1 MTNVFSVG
9 RLGKDSEIK
18 KTGNGKDFLSF
29 TVAVDER
36 RKGETVTD
44 WWNCSWYGEN
54 AIKMAQWLKKG
65 SLIVF
70 SGDFAGARIYQNK
83 NNENVVSL
91 DLMINSVSFV
101 STGKGN
107 GENKTQQATNTG
119 TFEPTPAANPQPT
132 AAPQPAPA
140 PAADNDLPF

>member
-18 KTGNGKDFLSF
+18 KTAGGKDFLSF
-29 TVAVDER
+29 SVAVDER

-65 SLIVF
+65 SLISF

-91 DLMINSVSFV
+91 DVMINSVSFV
-101 STGKGN
+101 SVGKGN
-107 GENKTQQATNTG
+107 GENNTHQTPNTG
-119 TFEPTPAANPQPT
+119 NFEPTAS
-132 AAPQPAPA
+132 PQPAPA
-140 PAADNDLPF
+140 PQPAQAPVMDNDLPF

>member
-18 KTGNGKDFLSF
+18 KTAGGKDFLSF
-29 TVAVDER
+29 SVAVDER

-65 SLIVF
+65 SLISF

-101 STGKGN
+101 SVGKGN
-107 GENKTQQATNTG
+107 GENNTHQTPNTG
-119 TFEPTPAANPQPT
+119 NFEPTT
-132 AAPQPAPA
+132 TPQPAPA
-140 PAADNDLPF
+140 PQPAQAPVMDNDLPF

>member
-1 MTNVFSVG
+1 MSNFSAVG
-9 RLGKDSEIK
+9 RLGRDSEIK
-18 KTGNGKDFLSF
+18 KTQNGDDFLSF

-44 WWNCSWYGEN
+44 WWNCSWYGDN
-54 AIKMAQWLKKG
+54 AVKMGQWLKKG
-65 SLIVF
+65 SLIFF

-91 DLMINSVSFV
+91 DLTVKSVNFV

-107 GENKTQQATNTG
+107 GENNTQQTAHTG
-119 TFEPTPAANPQPT
+119 TFAPTPVANQQT
-132 AAPQPAPA
+132 QSAPQPAPA
-140 PAADNDLPF
+140 PVSDNDLPF

>member
-18 KTGNGKDFLSF
+18 KTAGGKDFLSF
-29 TVAVDER
+29 SVAVDER

-65 SLIVF
+65 SLISF

-91 DLMINSVSFV
+91 DVMINSVSFV
-101 STGKGN
+101 SVGKSN
-107 GENKTQQATNTG
+107 GENNTHQTPNTG
-119 TFEPTPAANPQPT
+119 NFEPTT
-132 AAPQPAPA
+132 TPQPAPA
-140 PAADNDLPF
+140 PQPAQAPVMDNDLPF

>member
-65 SLIVF
+65 SLIAF

-91 DLMINSVSFV
+91 DLMVNSVSFV

-107 GENKTQQATNTG
+107 GENNTHQTPNTG
-119 TFEPTPAANPQPT
+119 NFEPTAS
-132 AAPQPAPA
+132 PQPAPA
-140 PAADNDLPF
+140 PQSAPAPATDNDLPF

>member
-18 KTGNGKDFLSF
+18 KTGSGKDFLSF

-65 SLIVF
+65 SLIAF

-91 DLMINSVSFV
+91 DLMVNSVSFV

-107 GENKTQQATNTG
+107 GENNTHQTPNTG
-119 TFEPTPAANPQPT
+119 NFEPTAS
-132 AAPQPAPA
+132 PQPAPA
-140 PAADNDLPF
+140 PQSAPAPATDNDLPF

>member
-18 KTGNGKDFLSF
+18 KTAGGKDFLSF
-29 TVAVDER
+29 SVAVDER

-65 SLIVF
+65 SLIAF

-107 GENKTQQATNTG
+107 GENNTHQTPNTG
-119 TFEPTPAANPQPT
+119 NFEPTASPQPVP
-132 AAPQPAPA
+132 APQPASA
-140 PAADNDLPF
+140 PAMDNDLPF

>member
-1 MTNVFSVG
+1 MTNVSSVG
-9 RLGKDSEIK
+9 RLGRDSEIK
-18 KTGNGKDFLSF
+18 KTQSGDEFLSF

-44 WWNCSWYGEN
+44 WWNCSWYGDN

-65 SLIVF
+65 SLIFF

-91 DLMINSVSFV
+91 DLNVKSVNFV
-101 STGKGN
+101 SSVKGN
-107 GENKTQQATNTG
+107 SENNTHQTPNTG
-119 TFEPTPAANPQPT
+119 NFGPAASAQPT
-132 AAPQPAPA
+132 AAPQPGPA
-140 PAADNDLPF
+140 PVSDNDLPF

>member
-9 RLGKDSEIK
+9 RLGRDSEIK

-65 SLIVF
+65 SLISF

-101 STGKGN
+101 PVGKGN
-107 GENKTQQATNTG
+107 GDNNTQQTPNTG
-119 TFEPTPAANPQPT
+119 NFEPTASPHPA

-140 PAADNDLPF
+140 PTTDDDLPF

>member
-18 KTGNGKDFLSF
+18 KTGNGKEFLSF

-65 SLIVF
+65 SLISF
-70 SGDFAGARIYQNK
+70 SGDFAGTRIYQNK

-101 STGKGN
+101 PVGKGN
-107 GENKTQQATNTG
+107 GDNNTQQTPNTG
-119 TFEPTPAANPQPT
+119 NFEPTASPQP
-132 AAPQPAPA
+132 APVPQPAPA
-140 PAADNDLPF
+140 PVMDNDLPF

>member
-18 KTGNGKDFLSF
+18 KTAGGKDFLSF
-29 TVAVDER
+29 SVAVDER

-65 SLIVF
+65 SLISF

-107 GENKTQQATNTG
+107 GENNTHQTPNTG
-119 TFEPTPAANPQPT
+119 NFEPTASPQPVP
-132 AAPQPAPA
+132 APQPASA
-140 PAADNDLPF
+140 PAMDNDLPF

>member
-18 KTGNGKDFLSF
+18 KTAGGKYFLSF
-29 TVAVDER
+29 SVAVDER

-65 SLIVF
+65 SLISF

-107 GENKTQQATNTG
+107 GENNTHQTPNTG
-119 TFEPTPAANPQPT
+119 NFGPT
-132 AAPQPAPA
+132 ASPQPAAEPQPGPA
-140 PAADNDLPF
+140 PVSDNDLPF